1 MFRAY
6 RCLPR
11 CVSAAQLQTYLN
23 AISQGMLQQGIMQ
36 QAAHLQAQQQVAQQQ
51 SEAEDCR
58 QASPAGGEQASSGWS
73 WQDAAARA
81 DQRTPVSEHGV
92 TDGTADAADALKRN
106 GPNSGG
112 GEAKAEIPVG
122 SSAHSLYN
130 SYGYNPWSAYPS
142 QGQFGSAGGGKA
154 VDTKEAILE
163 KELQHLRGQ
172 VSDKTKEVER
182 LSAELEKS
190 RQAIDFLKSQN
201 ATLKQ
206 GLSLMATQSHGSH
219 GGGGGGG
226 GQNGA
231 PLQPPQGHDDVNS
244 G

>member
-1 MFRAY
+1 
-6 RCLPR
+6 
-11 CVSAAQLQTYLN
+11 
-23 AISQGMLQQGIMQ
+23 MLQQGIMQ

-58 QASPAGGEQASSGWS
+58 QASPAGGEQTSGWS

-92 TDGTADAADALKRN
+92 TDGAADAAAAQDALKRN

-122 SSAHSLYN
+122 SAAHSLYN

-142 QGQFGSAGGGKA
+142 QGQFGSSSGGKA
-154 VDTKEAILE
+154 AIDSKEAILE
-163 KELQHLRGQ
+163 KEVTHLRSA
-172 VSDKTKEVER
+172 VSEKTKEVER
-182 LSAELEKS
+182 LTMELEKS
-190 RQAIDFLKSQN
+190 RQLIEYFKQN
-201 ATLKQ
+201 NAALKQ
-206 GLSLMATQSHGSH
+206 SLAFITTQSHGSH
-219 GGGGGGG
+219 AAAVAAAAATQNGAQMPPTGGGGA
-226 GQNGA
+226 Q
-231 PLQPPQGHDDVNS
+231 DDANS